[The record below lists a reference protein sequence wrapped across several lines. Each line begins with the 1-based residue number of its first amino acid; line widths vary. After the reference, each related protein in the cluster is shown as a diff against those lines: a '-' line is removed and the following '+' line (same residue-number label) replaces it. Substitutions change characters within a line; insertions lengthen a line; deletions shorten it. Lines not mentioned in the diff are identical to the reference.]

1 MARNVTTAGSRE
13 SAVARHLSQV
23 FNYMVGGVGI
33 SGIVAWLCTSSPALM
48 QVAIKGNLIFLL
60 VWLGFGL
67 FMGRIIFSL
76 QPAVALAVFAAFSAL
91 TGFSLAPIALV
102 YTGASIATA
111 FAVAAI
117 MFGGASLYGY
127 VTQKSLSGWGTF
139 LMMGVWGLF
148 GVMIINLLFGLFGHP
163 LAGVQTAISLIAVP
177 LFAALTAYDVNQIK
191 ETFFMY
197 GGNELMRSRLAIL
210 SATSLYINFL
220 NMFIQLL
227 NLIGVRRS

>member
-1 MARNVTTAGSRE
+1 MARNVSAAGSRE

-33 SGIVAWLCTSSPALM
+33 SGIVAWLVSSNPALLE
-48 QVAIKGNLIFLL
+48 VALRGQLIFMI
-60 VWLGFGL
+60 VWLAFGF

-111 FAVAAI
+111 FGVAAI
-117 MFGGASLYGY
+117 MFAGASLYGY

-139 LMMGVWGLF
+139 LMMGIWGLF
-148 GVMIINLLFGLFGHP
+148 GVMMINLLFGLF
-163 LAGVQTAISLIAVP
+163 
-177 LFAALTAYDVNQIK
+177 
-191 ETFFMY
+191 
-197 GGNELMRSRLAIL
+197 
-210 SATSLYINFL
+210 
-220 NMFIQLL
+220 
-227 NLIGVRRS
+227 